1 MPEYEILYLDQC
13 DERIYAFCATCVD
26 DKRAKVLAHA
36 MKLPDTKRLEI
47 WSGPSLVYQRPQ
59 KINYPIADHRDE
71 AVPCELAQQ

>member
-36 MKLPDTKRLEI
+36 MKLPDTSAWKSGAAHRSSISARRRSIIRLQTI
-47 WSGPSLVYQRPQ
+47 AMRPCH
-59 KINYPIADHRDE
+59 AS
-71 AVPCELAQQ
+71 